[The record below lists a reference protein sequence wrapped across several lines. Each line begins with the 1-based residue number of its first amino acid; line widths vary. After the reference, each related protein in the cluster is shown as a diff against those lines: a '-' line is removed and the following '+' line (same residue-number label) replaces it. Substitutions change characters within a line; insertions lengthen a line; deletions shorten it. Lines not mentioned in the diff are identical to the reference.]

1 MTWTLWVILAYLV
14 VLMGFNIVRSRRVKT
29 KDDFMVAGRS
39 LSIRVM
45 VFTLICTWIGSGTF
59 IAGAEYAYKAGFSS
73 LWLPAGAW
81 LGIALIYFLAAKIRT
96 FGQYTIG
103 DILEIRYG
111 RFARVFGAVALIIA
125 FVTIVSYQF
134 RAGGYILNVATEG
147 RISVE
152 WGQAIAAFFVI
163 AFTALAGMMAVAYT
177 DLPNGILIVT
187 ACIVAVPFVV
197 ANAGGLAQA
206 KAALPAGHFQVFSPD
221 FGAHPALKA
230 FGYFLATLMLLMGI
244 QSMYQKFYSAK
255 TPKDARQAVALWI
268 VGTIV
273 VEIVV
278 VVIAVFAAARFWGD
292 PSRDPASMVLQ
303 AAKHMVPAPVGLL
316 LLAAACAVV
325 ISTGMNYL
333 LSPSTNVLRDILEPF
348 SRTKPDASRYVAIQ
362 KIVVV
367 VLGLAAFALI
377 FIPTVLHLNISVLK
391 YSYFAYTMY
400 GVSITP
406 ALLAALAWKRATR
419 AGGVASIV
427 SGALTALF
435 LEIGVPLVW
444 PRVMQGDDPWG
455 IPSIFPALAV
465 SVFSLV
471 AVSLLTPKPSP
482 AELVKLFPAKT

>member
-1 MTWTLWVILAYLV
+1 MSWSLWVILAYLL
-14 VLMGFNIVRSRRVKT
+14 VLMGFNIIRSRRVKT

-59 IAGAEYAYKAGFSS
+59 IAGAEYAYRAGFSS
-73 LWLPAGAW
+73 MWLPAGAW

-111 RFARVFGAVALIIA
+111 RFARLFGAVALIIA

-134 RAGGYILNVATEG
+134 RAGGYILNVATDG
-147 RISVE
+147 AISVA

-177 DLPNGILIVT
+177 DLPNGILILT
-187 ACIVAVPFVV
+187 ACLVATPFVIS
-197 ANAGGLAQA
+197 NAGGLAHA
-206 KAALPAGHFQVFSPD
+206 KAMLPAGHFQVFSPD

-230 FGYFLATLMLLMGI
+230 FSYFLATLALLLGI
-244 QSMYQKFYSAK
+244 QSMYQKFYSAN
-255 TPKDARQAVALWI
+255 ARQAVVLWI
-268 VGTIV
+268 VGTV
-273 VEIVV
+273 FVEIVV
-278 VVIAVFAAARFWGD
+278 VVIAVFAASKFWGD
-292 PSRDPASMVLQ
+292 PTKDPASMVLQ

-333 LSPSTNVLRDILEPF
+333 LSPSTNVLRDIVESFAGKKLDPK
-348 SRTKPDASRYVAIQ
+348 RAIAFQ
-362 KIVVV
+362 KGVVV
-367 VLGLAAFALI
+367 VLGLAAFSLI
-377 FIPTVLHLNISVLK
+377 FVPTVMGKPISVLR

-406 ALLAALAWKRATR
+406 ALIAALTWKRATK
-419 AGGVASIV
+419 AGGLTSIV
-427 SGALTALF
+427 SGAFSALF
-435 LEIGVPLVW
+435 LELIVPNAW
-444 PRVMQGDDPWG
+444 PQVMQGGDPWG
-455 IPSIFPALAV
+455 IPSIYPSLGI
-465 SVFSLV
+465 SILSLV
-471 AVSLLTPKPSP
+471 AVSLAGRPPS
-482 AELVKLFPAKT
+482 AETLEKLFPKKMG